1 MTRGRRYDIQTQA
14 LICFL
19 YKYKITG
26 CEEVHGVRR
35 KIGFIFFLLLQM
47 LIFVLP
53 CQAEVTW
60 HDVSRSM
67 NSSFSGGQ
75 GFSMKNA
82 IALLGILVFILV
94 AVIFHLF
101 WPREEKEK
109 KDSNQISWRPLNQ
122 QQKRKW
128 FRLPT
133 SAEFEWI
140 PAENAYIVKKSQYK
154 KDRLVDISGGG
165 LCFTTAEKLNSG
177 DQIILLLNTGGGKNL
192 ILNGEVLRVE
202 EETGQDKAIN
212 KVSVKFGNLLRGE
225 RDRIVSFIMN
235 RQRDTIQD
243 SRARNS

>member
-1 MTRGRRYDIQTQA
+1 M
-14 LICFL
+14 
-19 YKYKITG
+19 
-26 CEEVHGVRR
+26 RR

-60 HDVSRSM
+60 HDVSRSI
-67 NSSFSGGQ
+67 NSSFSGDQ
-75 GFSMKNA
+75 VFSMKNA
-82 IALLGILVFILV
+82 IALLVILVFILV
-94 AVIFHLF
+94 AAIFHLF
-101 WPREEKEK
+101 RPRKEKEK
-109 KDSNQISWRPLNQ
+109 KDYNQISWRPLNQ

-140 PAENAYIVKKSQYK
+140 PADNAFIVKKNQYK

-177 DQIILLLNTGGGKNL
+177 DQIILLLDTGGGKTL
-192 ILNGEVLRVE
+192 TLNGEVVRIE
-202 EETGQDKAIN
+202 EEIDQDKAIN
-212 KVSVKFGNLLRGE
+212 KVSVQFGNLLSGE

-235 RQRDTIQD
+235 RQRDTIQKKKED
-243 SRARNS
+243 ILLSSKSQEK

>member
-1 MTRGRRYDIQTQA
+1 
-14 LICFL
+14 
-19 YKYKITG
+19 
-26 CEEVHGVRR
+26 VHAVRR

-67 NSSFSGGQ
+67 NSSFSGDQ
-75 GFSMKNA
+75 VFSMKNA
-82 IALLGILVFILV
+82 AALLVILVFILG
-94 AVIFHLF
+94 AVIFYLL
-101 WPREEKEK
+101 WPRKEKEK
-109 KDSNQISWRPLNQ
+109 KEYNQISWRPLNQ

-140 PAENAYIVKKSQYK
+140 PAENASIVKKSQYK

-177 DQIILLLNTGGGKNL
+177 DQIILLLDTGGGKEL
-192 ILNGEVLRVE
+192 TINGQVVRIE
-202 EETGQDKAIN
+202 EENVQDKAIN
-212 KVSVKFGNLLRGE
+212 KVSVQFGNLLSGE
-225 RDRIVSFIMN
+225 RDRIVAFIMN

-243 SRARNS
+243 SRARTS

>member
-1 MTRGRRYDIQTQA
+1 M
-14 LICFL
+14 
-19 YKYKITG
+19 
-26 CEEVHGVRR
+26 RR

-67 NSSFSGGQ
+67 NSSFSGDQ
-75 GFSMKNA
+75 VFSMKNA
-82 IALLGILVFILV
+82 IALLVILVFILV

-101 WPREEKEK
+101 WPRKEKEK
-109 KDSNQISWRPLNQ
+109 KDYNQISWRPLNQ

-128 FRLPT
+128 FRLLT

-140 PAENAYIVKKSQYK
+140 PADNASIVKKNQYK

-177 DQIILLLNTGGGKNL
+177 DQIILLLDTGGGKNL
-192 ILNGEVLRVE
+192 TLNGEVLRVGE
-202 EETGQDKAIN
+202 EIGQEKAIN
-212 KVSVKFGNLLRGE
+212 KVSVKFGNLLSGE
-225 RDRIVSFIMN
+225 RDRIVALIMN
-235 RQRDTIQD
+235 RQRDTIQKKED
-243 SRARNS
+243 IPLSSESKKE